1 MKNSLFRQFIG
12 RKILLCILFAVVG
25 KLCAAQPNRVKT
37 ESGVAAFTSDAPLEL
52 INARS
57 EFLRGI
63 IDLDQNTFAFA
74 IDMQTFEGFNS
85 DLQRTHFNEN
95 YLESKKYPQATFTGK
110 IIERIDWSS
119 EGLTDVRAKGFLE
132 IHGVKQERII
142 PSRVEIFA
150 DRVLIQAEFSVPLKD
165 HNISIPKIVAQKISE
180 KITVSIQVTILH
192 NKSTVEE

>member
-1 MKNSLFRQFIG
+1 MKNRFFRQFG
-12 RKILLCILFAVVG
+12 GPKILLCIICLVLA
-25 KLCAAQPNRVKT
+25 KICTAQANFLKT
-37 ESGVAAFTSDAPLEL
+37 ENGVVEFTSDAPLEL

-57 EFLRGI
+57 ESLRGI
-63 IDLDQNTFAFA
+63 LDLNQNTFAFS

-95 YLESKKYPQATFTGK
+95 YIESRIYPRATFTGK
-110 IIERIDWSS
+110 IIERIDWTS

-142 PSRVEIFA
+142 ASRVEIFT
-150 DRVLIQAEFSVPLKD
+150 DRVLIEAEFTVPIKD

-180 KITVSIQVTILH
+180 KITVSIELRMLRNQ
-192 NKSTVEE
+192 SSVEE